1 MVGGLTSAVVVDSEA
16 ARKPQ
21 KREAA
26 ERVQILSLGTSWHIL
41 AHLGTSWRI
50 LAHLGTM
57 HHAASWH
64 RTAIFWYWRCQ
75 VQLHSRYLRQEVAQL
90 RRQNAELQNQAWKII
105 FWGRKVTI
113 WDSQDALWLVG
124 FGLGITHGLHMEVGR
139 PDIEQIQD
147 SGRMTVALTRIDYM
161 GFDCLYPFFRD
172 VSAPDSE
179 ACVSKYFL
187 CQWHC
192 FAWHVDIHSYLLVAR
207 VFWSWHLNR
216 THEEQETSR
225 NTYHLHHRFDGAQLK
240 LSWNRCAPVI
250 FKWRTWVSSWKT
262 CRTER
267 WWADGKYKS
276 IFTFFFTY
284 SQLLSSLWQSSRG
297 CEAALTLWWSFDIF
311 DYLKCSSLR
320 HCYVDALHISD
331 SQSRTRN
338 GAEHLR
344 PGAMVN
350 LQSLDMSRPGC
361 WWIWWRGWSFV
372 LHLMLHA
379 LIWSLAEWTSSILF
393 CCTGSGAN

>member
-1 MVGGLTSAVVVDSEA
+1 MKSKKHPETRTTCTIDSTEHNWSSAETGARRWSSSGELEYHRERPAGQKDDGLTGS
-16 ARKPQ
+16 
-21 KREAA
+21 
-26 ERVQILSLGTSWHIL
+26 
-41 AHLGTSWRI
+41 
-50 LAHLGTM
+50 
-57 HHAASWH
+57 
-64 RTAIFWYWRCQ
+64 
-75 VQLHSRYLRQEVAQL
+75 
-90 RRQNAELQNQAWKII
+90 
-105 FWGRKVTI
+105 
-113 WDSQDALWLVG
+113 
-124 FGLGITHGLHMEVGR
+124 
-139 PDIEQIQD
+139 
-147 SGRMTVALTRIDYM
+147 
-161 GFDCLYPFFRD
+161 
-172 VSAPDSE
+172 
-179 ACVSKYFL
+179 
-187 CQWHC
+187 
-192 FAWHVDIHSYLLVAR
+192 
-207 VFWSWHLNR
+207 
-216 THEEQETSR
+216 TSR
-225 NTYHLHHRFDGAQLK
+225 FLH
-240 LSWNRCAPVI
+240 
-250 FKWRTWVSSWKT
+250 
-262 CRTER
+262 
-267 WWADGKYKS
+267 
-276 IFTFFFTY
+276 FFFTY